1 MSDFYQTGV
10 VATLHRL
17 GKMNL
22 EKVESELTW
31 YAQERPIALV
41 LPSLYSELKGEA
53 LQGIVKE
60 LREVKYIQEIVITL
74 GPSSEEEFAHA
85 KQFFSVLPQKTTV
98 IWNDGPRVSAIY
110 KAMEEAEIPTG
121 EIGKGRSVWLAFG
134 YVMSQHNFHVIA
146 IHDCDILTYNRD
158 LLARLCY
165 PSTNPNLD
173 YDFCKGFY
181 SRVTDR
187 MHGRVTRLLFTPIIR
202 ALEHIVG
209 FHPLLLFFDSFRYPL
224 AGEISMDVDLA
235 RINRIPG
242 DWGLE
247 VGVLAEVY
255 KNTAHRRVCQ
265 IDVAGQYE
273 HKHQELSPE
282 DASKGLHKMC
292 VDICKSIFRT
302 LLSEGIVFTDGT
314 FKALEATYVR
324 TAHDMLK
331 RYEDDATVNSLFFD
345 RHFESLAVETFT
357 KGIKEAAEVIME
369 NPSGVPLISSWDR
382 VISAIPDIL
391 SIIKKAVD
399 EDNRPQPT
407 AKPGKGKT

>member
-17 GKMNL
+17 GKVNI
-22 EKVESELTW
+22 EKVEAELSW
-31 YAQERPIALV
+31 YSTERPIALV
-41 LPSLYSELKGEA
+41 LPSLYSELQGEA
-53 LQGIVKE
+53 LKGIVRE
-60 LREVKYIQEIVITL
+60 LKEVKYLSEIVVTL
-74 GPSSEEEFAHA
+74 GPASDKEFRHA
-85 KQFFSVLPQKTTV
+85 KEFFSVLPQKTT
-98 IWNDGPRVSAIY
+98 ILWNDGPRMKSIY
-110 KAMEEAEIPTG
+110 KAMAEAEIPTG
-121 EIGKGRSVWLAFG
+121 ETGKGRSVWMAFG
-134 YVMSQHNFHVIA
+134 YVLSQQNFRVIA

-165 PSTNPNLD
+165 PSTNPSLD

-202 ALEHIVG
+202 ALQRIVG
-209 FHPLLLFFDSFRYPL
+209 HHPLLAFYNSFRYPL

-255 KNTAHRRVCQ
+255 RNTAHRRVCQ
-265 IDVAGQYE
+265 IDIAGQYE

-302 LLSEGIVFTDGT
+302 LLSEGIVFTEGT
-314 FKALEATYVR
+314 FKALEATYVG
-324 TAHDMLK
+324 TAQDMLK
-331 RYEDDATVNSLFFD
+331 RYEDDAAVNSLFFD
-345 RHFESLAVETFT
+345 RHFETLAVETFT
-357 KGIKEAAEVIME
+357 KGIKEAAEIIQE

-382 VISAIPDIL
+382 VTSAIPDIL
-391 SIIKKAVD
+391 SMIKKAVQ
-399 EDNRPQPT
+399 EDNR
-407 AKPGKGKT
+407 

>member
-17 GKMNL
+17 GKVNI
-22 EKVESELTW
+22 EKVEAELSW
-31 YAQERPIALV
+31 YSRERPIALV
-41 LPSLYSELKGEA
+41 LPSLYSELQGEA
-53 LQGIVKE
+53 LKGIVRE
-60 LREVKYIQEIVITL
+60 LKEVKYLGEIVVTL
-74 GPSSEEEFAHA
+74 GPASDKEFRHA
-85 KQFFSVLPQKTTV
+85 REFFSALPQRTTI
-98 IWNDGPRVSAIY
+98 IWNDGPRMKSIY
-110 KAMEEAEIPTG
+110 KAMAEAEIPTG
-121 EIGKGRSVWLAFG
+121 ETGKGRSVWMAFG
-134 YVMSQHNFHVIA
+134 YVLSQQNFRVIA

-158 LLARLCY
+158 LLSRLCY
-165 PSTNPNLD
+165 PSTNPSLD
-173 YDFCKGFY
+173 YEFCKGFY

-202 ALEHIVG
+202 ALQRIVG
-209 FHPLLLFFDSFRYPL
+209 HHPLLAFYNSFRYPL

-255 KNTAHRRVCQ
+255 RNTAHRRVCQ

-302 LLSEGIVFTDGT
+302 LLSEGIVLTEGT
-314 FKALEATYVR
+314 FKALEATYVG
-324 TAHDMLK
+324 TAQDMLK
-331 RYEDDATVNSLFFD
+331 RYEDDAAVNSLFFD
-345 RHFESLAVETFT
+345 RHFETLAVETFT
-357 KGIKEAAEVIME
+357 QGIKEAAEIILE

-382 VISAIPDIL
+382 VTSAIPDIL
-391 SIIKKAVD
+391 SMIKKAVE
-399 EDNRPQPT
+399 EDNR
-407 AKPGKGKT
+407 